1 MNKTALIVE
10 DHPIFRNALLAF
22 MKGLLGEANVIAV
35 NSAEEALGITLADRQ
50 IDVVLLDFG
59 LPGINGVEAV
69 VALKRRLPTVS
80 IIVLSATEERRE
92 VDAALRAG
100 AVAFVSK
107 AVSITVIADLVTKV
121 LNGEEVAAAWIT
133 AHGSHAVSADSS
145 SNLTPR
151 EHETLVLLCQ
161 GLSNKEIGLRL
172 GLAEVTVKMNVSRVF
187 RKLGV
192 INRTQAV
199 LTARK
204 LGIGNGGNGSN
215 GGSAEA

>member
-1 MNKTALIVE
+1 MNKTALIIE
-10 DHPIFRNALLAF
+10 DHPIFRNALLVF
-22 MKGLLGEANVIAV
+22 MKGLLGDANVVAA
-35 NSAEEALGITLADRQ
+35 NSAEEGIEVTGSGKV
-50 IDVVLLDFG
+50 IDVILLDFG

-69 VALKRRLPTVS
+69 VALKQRIPSAT

-107 AVSITVIADLVTKV
+107 AVSINVIADIVTRV
-121 LNGEEVAAAWIT
+121 INGERVESAWIT
-133 AHGSHAVSADSS
+133 AHGNQTIVSDTT

-215 GGSAEA
+215 GDNGGA

>member
-1 MNKTALIVE
+1 MNKTALIIE
-10 DHPIFRNALLAF
+10 DHPIFRNALLVF
-22 MKGLLGEANVIAV
+22 MKDLLGEANVIAV
-35 NSAEEALGITLADRQ
+35 NSAEEGLEIMLPGRQ

-69 VALKRRLPTVS
+69 VALKRRLPAVS
-80 IIVLSATEERRE
+80 IIVLSATEDRRE
-92 VDAALRAG
+92 VEAALRGG
-100 AVAFVSK
+100 AAAFVSK
-107 AVSITVIADLVTKV
+107 AVSINVIADIVTKV
-121 LNGEEVAAAWIT
+121 LNGEDVATAWIT
-133 AHGSHAVSADSS
+133 AHGSHAVASDAT

-204 LGIGNGGNGSN
+204 LGIGNGGGA
-215 GGSAEA
+215 GD